1 MKTFV
6 RRTLLVAAA
15 LCVSSVALC
24 NDLSGVWLLRVENA
38 KHRVVATLKVQFTDA
53 VANSC
58 MVGDWKVLKVLSATA
73 KAKDFFPV
81 SDPLSYQIAHGQLTI
96 GRNEICDGYL
106 QLQGPIGGS
115 LIKGDYFSLGLLGSS
130 PLGYFTLSRSK

>member
-1 MKTFV
+1 MKDMLLRALFV
-6 RRTLLVAAA
+6 ASALFVAP
-15 LCVSSVALC
+15 VALC
-24 NDLSGVWLLRVENA
+24 EHPHGVWILKVQNP
-38 KHRVVATLKVQFTDA
+38 KHQVVATLKLQFTDA
-53 VANSC
+53 AANSC
-58 MVGDWKVLKVLSATA
+58 MGGDWKAVKVLSAKT

-106 QLQGPIGGS
+106 QLQGPVGVS

-130 PLGYFTLSRSK
+130 PLGYFTLRRSQ